1 MSDDLEKSFQ
11 VLKQTVPLLLKH
23 RISAEPENYALW
35 YTYVSNQSPELTKEV
50 DTALERFKSLSK
62 ARTQQLIR
70 DYVSDKEEVEAWQL
84 RQSIE
89 AMLIELNQSMKD
101 TRVENKHFQKAM
113 DKSLDGLQKIEDE
126 SFSVKDV
133 MKVVRTMV
141 KEGEQIRRNAKEY
154 DATIASAEKEIKILR
169 EKLAVSEKQAMV
181 DALTNL
187 YNRRFFDSE
196 LDSATENKDVALI
209 LADVDHFKQFND
221 THGHQM
227 GDQVLRAVAKK
238 LKNACREGQEAFRYG
253 GEEFA
258 IICRGVNQKRA
269 SHIAENMRM
278 AIEKIQLKHKSS
290 GKTVSGI
297 SASFGVSVYQ
307 EDCLTSAK
315 LIEVADNNLYEAK
328 RLGRN
333 RVMPMPG

>member
-1 MSDDLEKSFQ
+1 MSDELEKSFQ
-11 VLKQTVPLLLKH
+11 TLKQTVPLLLKH

-35 YTYVSNQSPELTKEV
+35 YTYVSNQNPELKKEV
-50 DTALERFKSLSK
+50 DSALEKFKSLSK

-70 DYVSDKEEVEAWQL
+70 DYVADTEEVEAWQL

-101 TRVENKHFQKAM
+101 SRVETNSFRKAM

-141 KEGEQIRRNAKEY
+141 KEGQKIRDNAIEY
-154 DATIASAEKEIKILR
+154 DNAIASAENEIKTLR
-169 EKLAVSEKQAMV
+169 AQLAESEKQAMV

-187 YNRRFFDSE
+187 YNRRYFDSE
-196 LDSATENKDVALI
+196 LESAVGNKDVALI
-209 LADVDHFKQFND
+209 LVDVDHFKNFND

-227 GDQVLRAVAKK
+227 GDQVLKAVAKK
-238 LKNACREGQEAFRYG
+238 LKNACRDGQEAFRYG

-258 IICRGVNQKRA
+258 VICRGVNQKRA
-269 SHIAENMRM
+269 SHIAENMRT
-278 AIEKIQLKHKSS
+278 AIEKVQLKHKST
-290 GKTVSGI
+290 GKVISGI
-297 SASFGVSVYQ
+297 SASFGVSVYDD
-307 EDCLTSAK
+307 DCKSSSK
-315 LIEVADNNLYEAK
+315 LVEIADKNLYEAK